1 MAKPKLSAVSLDEI
15 KTRKGRMSN
24 HPLYDTWRGI
34 IERCCK
40 PNAPAYL
47 RYGAK
52 GIKVY
57 ALWLDKSR
65 HPDHKRWSKGFCLFL
80 EYVEEFL
87 IDRPEGC
94 SLDRINSSL
103 GYEPGNLRWANA
115 SLQKKNQKIKNKTG
129 YKYVYSISGS
139 SKWQAEYKF
148 QDKRVYVGSFSTKE
162 EAYLNVLA
170 HRLETIWP
178 RNL

>member
-1 MAKPKLSAVSLDEI
+1 MAKPKLSAVSLKDI
-15 KTRKGRMSN
+15 KLRTGKMSN
-24 HPLYDTWRGI
+24 HPLYDTWRGMV
-34 IERCCK
+34 ERCFNQ
-40 PNAPAYL
+40 NASAYL

-57 ALWLDKSR
+57 APWLDKSR
-65 HPDHKRWSKGFCLFL
+65 HPEHKRWSKGFCLFL
-80 EYVEEFL
+80 EYIQEFL
-87 IDRPEGC
+87 GDRPEGF

-103 GYEPGNLRWANA
+103 GYEPDNLRWADA

-139 SKWQAEYKF
+139 NKWQAEYKF
-148 QDKRVYVGSFSTKE
+148 QDKRFYVGSFSTKS
-162 EAYLNVLA
+162 EAYFNALA

-178 RNL
+178 RDL